1 MKRYW
6 KEFLHRGLLF
16 GGFGPI
22 VMAIIYLCLQVSLS
36 DFSLRGNEVF
46 VAILSTYLLAFIHAG
61 ASVFHQIE
69 EWSIAKSL
77 FYHFLVL
84 YLVYTLCYLI
94 NAWIPFEP
102 LVLLIFTVAFVL
114 GYFLICLIVFLSIR
128 GVEKRLNGSLREQ
141 KNQTQKDV

>member
-46 VAILSTYLLAFIHAG
+46 VSILSTYLLAFIHAG

-102 LVLLIFTVAFVL
+102 LVLAIFTVAFVL

>member
-46 VAILSTYLLAFIHAG
+46 VSILSTYLLAFIHAG

-102 LVLLIFTVAFVL
+102 LVLAIFTVAFVL

-141 KNQTQKDV
+141 KNQTPKDV

>member
-46 VAILSTYLLAFIHAG
+46 VSILSTYLLAFIHAG

-141 KNQTQKDV
+141 KNQTPKDV

>member
-22 VMAIIYLCLQVSLS
+22 VMAIIYLCLQVSLE

-46 VAILSTYLLAFIHAG
+46 VSILSTYLLAFIHAG

>member
-1 MKRYW
+1 MKGYW

-46 VAILSTYLLAFIHAG
+46 VSILSTYLLAFIHAG

-141 KNQTQKDV
+141 KNQTPKDV